1 MAKLSVSRAWDEAKT
16 ILARDGRLFVA
27 VALALFVLPGL
38 VLDLT
43 MPESPPGELPKP
55 GPWIAVAF
63 VAILVALVGQLAVI
77 RLAMGPHVSVGEAI
91 AHGARR
97 LLPYLAAVLIWT
109 LPLILL
115 GAFLAASIA
124 VDPLK
129 PNPGVALALLLLIAV
144 GLFFVVRFMLSS
156 AVASAEPQGPLGILR
171 RSWSLTQGNC
181 WRLFGFLL
189 MFAIGAIVLL
199 AAVESVLG
207 LIAKLLLGD
216 TGPLSVG
223 GLVVSIVAQLLSAL
237 ISVTFFVML
246 ARLYHQAAGRDHAET
261 TVPTTGI

>member
-1 MAKLSVSRAWDEAKT
+1 
-16 ILARDGRLFVA
+16 
-27 VALALFVLPGL
+27 
-38 VLDLT
+38 
-43 MPESPPGELPKP
+43 
-55 GPWIAVAF
+55 
-63 VAILVALVGQLAVI
+63 
-77 RLAMGPHVSVGEAI
+77 
-91 AHGARR
+91 
-97 LLPYLAAVLIWT
+97 
-109 LPLILL
+109 
-115 GAFLAASIA
+115 
-124 VDPLK
+124 
-129 PNPGVALALLLLIAV
+129 
-144 GLFFVVRFMLSS
+144 
-156 AVASAEPQGPLGILR
+156 
-171 RSWSLTQGNC
+171 LTQGNW